1 MPLFEILE
9 DAVRIALHASHPIA
23 VADLPE
29 LPEPARRAVDRGEL
43 GTRPGTE
50 TKVRRIQADRG
61 TTRDLRD
68 WFIHAE
74 VMLQASPDE
83 ADRGLSKIC
92 RDAANVLIV
101 AYATGRDFPTR
112 R

>member
-1 MPLFEILE
+1 MPFFEIPE
-9 DAVRIALHASHPIA
+9 DAVQVALHSSQPTAIA
-23 VADLPE
+23 E
-29 LPEPARRAVDRGEL
+29 LPALGEAARRAVDHGL
-43 GTRPGTE
+43 LSTRPGTE
-50 TKVRRIQADRG
+50 MKVRRINADRG
-61 TTRDLRD
+61 ATRDLRD

-74 VMLQASPDE
+74 VVLQGSPNE
-83 ADRGLSKIC
+83 ADRGLSRIC

>member
-1 MPLFEILE
+1 MPVFEIPE
-9 DAVRIALHASHPIA
+9 DAVQIALHASQPIA
-23 VADLPE
+23 IAQLPE
-29 LPEPARRAVDRGEL
+29 LSATARRAVDRGEL

-50 TKVRRIQADRG
+50 MKVRRMNADRG
-61 TTRDLRD
+61 ATRDLRD

-74 VMLQASPDE
+74 VSLQQSPDE
-83 ADRGLSKIC
+83 ADRTLSRVC
-92 RDAANVLIV
+92 REAANVLIV